1 MPALHTSDS
10 AVATPPTPIHA
21 TDADAADTAAALART
36 AEECVRE
43 IRIPPCPE
51 VLARFSTEM
60 RAPSPDLRRL
70 AKLIG
75 TDAGLSASL
84 LKTVNSAFYRLSARA
99 STVQQ
104 ALSILGL
111 RASANLLAGLMLREA
126 FPVPKD
132 RETERTMARFWS
144 GTAELAQCA
153 AGLAGRLRGVAP
165 DEAHTYMLFRDCG
178 IAAMI
183 GQFDDY
189 EDVLDAFLYTP
200 GARVTVMETARY
212 RFNHTRVGYAF
223 TRNWMLPEALCQSIL
238 YHHDFEQLGANVP
251 ELGTINHRLIA
262 FGLLAEQIV
271 ALRRGEGLCPDWA
284 PQERFVLETL
294 SITPEEIVVL
304 LEGDVCTPPCD

>member
-1 MPALHTSDS
+1 MAALQTTE
-10 AVATPPTPIHA
+10 APTPVPHLA
-21 TDADAADTAAALART
+21 ADAPDAAALART

-51 VLARFSTEM
+51 VLARFSAEM
-60 RAPSPDLRRL
+60 RAPTPDLRRL
-70 AKLIG
+70 AALIG

-84 LKTVNSAFYRLSARA
+84 LKTVNSAFHRLSARA

-111 RASANLLAGLMLREA
+111 RASANLIAGLLLREA
-126 FPVPKD
+126 FPVAKNA
-132 RETERTMARFWS
+132 ETERSMARFWS

-153 AGLAGRLRGVAP
+153 AGLASHLRGVAP

-200 GARVTVMETARY
+200 GARVIVMETARY

-271 ALRRGEGLCPDWA
+271 ALRHGEGLCPDWA
-284 PQERFVLETL
+284 PQERFVLDTL
-294 SITPEEIVVL
+294 AISPEEIVAL
-304 LEGDVCTPPCD
+304 LEGDVCSPPCN